1 MKGFQRVVGCLLA
14 VGFLMQMPT
23 PAIAAETPAVIE
35 MPYASSLT
43 AKDGS
48 IRVVLQ
54 DSRKVHVTIQKMT
67 QEGSDAYYDVVLDPT
82 QSSADTTEYV
92 FYLDCCEYNLSTA
105 SYVSTYQLTIS
116 DESTPEAVYTESD
129 IAIFDPHFSE
139 TVDTTCYRYAV
150 TMLEGTTGGVIATV
164 PKESIS
170 GGVRTVENQVT
181 LRYVP
186 QTTGVTES
194 TTTTATTTTT
204 LTKATTSTTS
214 EITTTTTTVPITTTS
229 VSTTTTPIATTTSA
243 LTTTTEPA
251 FKPGDVDGNGIIEV
265 TDAVLVLTYYAKSA
279 AGIPV
284 TIDFRLADVNED
296 GTIDVADAVGIL
308 TYYAKQAA
316 GLTPTF

>member
-1 MKGFQRVVGCLLA
+1 MKGFQRAVGCLLT
-14 VGFLMQMPT
+14 VGFFGLMPT
-23 PAIAAETPAVIE
+23 PAIAADTPAVIE

-48 IRVVLQ
+48 IRVTLQ

-82 QSSADTTEYV
+82 QSRAATTEYV

-105 SYVSTYQLTIS
+105 SYVSTYQLTIA

-129 IAIFDPHFSE
+129 IAIFDPHFSD

-186 QTTGVTES
+186 QTTGVTGS
-194 TTTTATTTTT
+194 TTTTTTTTMLTTATTFTATTTTT
-204 LTKATTSTTS
+204 TA
-214 EITTTTTTVPITTTS
+214 
-229 VSTTTTPIATTTSA
+229 
-243 LTTTTEPA
+243 PA
-251 FKPGDVDGNGIIEV
+251 FKLGDVDGNGAIEV
-265 TDAVLVLTYYAKSA
+265 ADAVSVLTYYAKSA
-279 AGIPV
+279 AGIAV
-284 TIDFRLADVNED
+284 TMDARAADVNQD
-296 GTIDVADAVGIL
+296 KVVDVADAVGIL

-316 GLTPTF
+316 GLPPTF

>member
-14 VGFLMQMPT
+14 VGFLMQIPT
-23 PAIAAETPAVIE
+23 PAVAADTPAVIE

-105 SYVSTYQLTIS
+105 SYVSTYQLTIA

-129 IAIFDPHFSE
+129 IAIFDPHFSS
-139 TVDTTCYRYAV
+139 TVNTTCYRYAV
-150 TMLEGTTGGVIATV
+150 TMLEGTTGGVVATV
-164 PKESIS
+164 PKENIS

-186 QTTGVTES
+186 QTTAITTTSTTTTTTTTTAPITTTS
-194 TTTTATTTTT
+194 TTTTA
-204 LTKATTSTTS
+204 
-214 EITTTTTTVPITTTS
+214 
-229 VSTTTTPIATTTSA
+229 
-243 LTTTTEPA
+243 PA
-251 FKPGDVDGNGIIEV
+251 FKLGDVDGNGMIEV
-265 TDAVLVLTYYAKSA
+265 ADAVLVLTYYAKSA
-279 AGIPV
+279 AGIAV
-284 TIDFRLADVNED
+284 TIDSRSADVNQD
-296 GTIDVADAVGIL
+296 GIVDVADAVGIL

-316 GLTPTF
+316 GLPPTF

>member
-1 MKGFQRVVGCLLA
+1 MKGFQRAVGCLLT
-14 VGFLMQMPT
+14 VGFLGLMPT
-23 PAIAAETPAVIE
+23 PAIAADTPAVIE

-82 QSSADTTEYV
+82 QSRAATTEYV

-105 SYVSTYQLTIS
+105 SYVSTYQLTIA

-129 IAIFDPHFSE
+129 IAIFDPHFSD

-186 QTTGVTES
+186 QTTGVTGS
-194 TTTTATTTTT
+194 
-204 LTKATTSTTS
+204 
-214 EITTTTTTVPITTTS
+214 TTTTTTTTMLTTATTFTTTTTSITTTS
-229 VSTTTTPIATTTSA
+229 TTTTTA
-243 LTTTTEPA
+243 PA
-251 FKPGDVDGNGIIEV
+251 FKLGDVDGNGAIEV
-265 TDAVLVLTYYAKSA
+265 ADAVLVLTYYAKSA
-279 AGIPV
+279 AGIAV
-284 TIDFRLADVNED
+284 TMDARVADVNQD
-296 GTIDVADAVGIL
+296 KVVDVADAVGIL

-316 GLTPTF
+316 GLPPTF

>member
-1 MKGFQRVVGCLLA
+1 MKGFQQAVGCLLA
-14 VGFLMQMPT
+14 VGFLGQMPT
-23 PAIAAETPAVIE
+23 PVIAAETPTVIE

-82 QSSADTTEYV
+82 QSGAATTEYV

-105 SYVSTYQLTIS
+105 SYVSTYQLTIA

-129 IAIFDPHFSE
+129 IAIFDPHFSD
-139 TVDTTCYRYAV
+139 TVNTTCYRYAV

-170 GGVRTVENQVT
+170 NGVRTVENQVT

-186 QTTGVTES
+186 QTTAITTTS
-194 TTTTATTTTT
+194 TTTTTTPFTTT
-204 LTKATTSTTS
+204 S
-214 EITTTTTTVPITTTS
+214 TTTTTVP
-229 VSTTTTPIATTTSA
+229 
-243 LTTTTEPA
+243 A
-251 FKPGDVDGNGIIEV
+251 FKLGDVDGNGMIEV

-279 AGIPV
+279 AGIAV
-284 TIDFRLADVNED
+284 TIDSRSADVNQD
-296 GTIDVADAVGIL
+296 GIVDVVDAVGIL
-308 TYYAKQAA
+308 TYYARQAA
-316 GLTPTF
+316 GLPPTF

>member
-1 MKGFQRVVGCLLA
+1 MKGFQRAVGCLLA
-14 VGFLMQMPT
+14 VGFLGQMPT
-23 PAIAAETPAVIE
+23 PVIAAETPTVIE

-82 QSSADTTEYV
+82 QSGAATTEYV

-105 SYVSTYQLTIS
+105 SYVSTYQLTIA

-129 IAIFDPHFSE
+129 IAIFDPHFSD
-139 TVDTTCYRYAV
+139 TVNTTCYRYAV

-170 GGVRTVENQVT
+170 NGVRTVENQVT

-186 QTTGVTES
+186 QTTGVTGS
-194 TTTTATTTTT
+194 TTTTTTTTTTTMLTTSTASKTTATTTSV
-204 LTKATTSTTS
+204 L
-214 EITTTTTTVPITTTS
+214 TTTTT
-229 VSTTTTPIATTTSA
+229 A
-243 LTTTTEPA
+243 PA
-251 FKPGDVDGNGIIEV
+251 FKLGDVDGNGMIEV

-279 AGIPV
+279 AGIAV
-284 TIDFRLADVNED
+284 TIDPRLADVNQD
-296 GTIDVADAVGIL
+296 GIVDVADAVGIL
-308 TYYAKQAA
+308 TYYARQAA
-316 GLTPTF
+316 GLPPTF

>member
-1 MKGFQRVVGCLLA
+1 MKGFQRAVGCLLA
-14 VGFLMQMPT
+14 VGFLGQMPT
-23 PAIAAETPAVIE
+23 PVIAAETPAVIE

-82 QSSADTTEYV
+82 QSDAATTEYV

-105 SYVSTYQLTIS
+105 SYVSTYQLTIA

-129 IAIFDPHFSE
+129 IAIFDPHFSD
-139 TVDTTCYRYAV
+139 TVNTTCYRYAV

-170 GGVRTVENQVT
+170 NEVRTVENQVT

-186 QTTGVTES
+186 QTT
-194 TTTTATTTTT
+194 A
-204 LTKATTSTTS
+204 
-214 EITTTTTTVPITTTS
+214 ITTTTTTTTTT
-229 VSTTTTPIATTTSA
+229 STTTTTA
-243 LTTTTEPA
+243 PA
-251 FKPGDVDGNGIIEV
+251 FKLGDVDGNGMIEV
-265 TDAVLVLTYYAKSA
+265 ADAVLVLTYYAKSA
-279 AGIPV
+279 AGIPS
-284 TIDFRLADVNED
+284 TIDFRLADVNRDEK
-296 GTIDVADAVGIL
+296 IDVADAVGIL
-308 TYYAKQAA
+308 TYYARQAA
-316 GLTPTF
+316 GLPTTF

>member
-1 MKGFQRVVGCLLA
+1 MKGFQRAVGCLLA
-14 VGFLMQMPT
+14 VGFLGMMPT
-23 PAIAAETPAVIE
+23 PANAAETPAVIE

-82 QSSADTTEYV
+82 QSGAATTEYV

-105 SYVSTYQLTIS
+105 SYVSTYQLTIA

-129 IAIFDPHFSE
+129 IAIFDPHFSD
-139 TVDTTCYRYAV
+139 TVNTTCYRYAV

-170 GGVRTVENQVT
+170 NGVRTVENQVT

-186 QTTGVTES
+186 QTTGVTGS
-194 TTTTATTTTT
+194 TTTTATITTTT
-204 LTKATTSTTS
+204 MLTTSTTS
-214 EITTTTTTVPITTTS
+214 KTTAT
-229 VSTTTTPIATTTSA
+229 TTTTPIATTSA
-243 LTTTTEPA
+243 LTTTTTAPA
-251 FKPGDVDGNGIIEV
+251 FKLGDVDGNGMIEV
-265 TDAVLVLTYYAKSA
+265 ADAVLVLT
-279 AGIPV
+279 
-284 TIDFRLADVNED
+284 
-296 GTIDVADAVGIL
+296 
-308 TYYAKQAA
+308 
-316 GLTPTF
+316 

>member
-1 MKGFQRVVGCLLA
+1 MKGFQRAVGCLLA
-14 VGFLMQMPT
+14 VGFLGQMPT
-23 PAIAAETPAVIE
+23 PVIAAETPTVIE

-82 QSSADTTEYV
+82 QSDAATTEYV

-105 SYVSTYQLTIS
+105 SYVSTYQLTIA

-129 IAIFDPHFSE
+129 IAIFDPHFSD
-139 TVDTTCYRYAV
+139 TVNTTCYRYAV

-170 GGVRTVENQVT
+170 NEVRTVENQVT

-186 QTTGVTES
+186 QTTGVTGS
-194 TTTTATTTTT
+194 TTTTTTATTTTM
-204 LTKATTSTTS
+204 LTTSTTS
-214 EITTTTTTVPITTTS
+214 KTT
-229 VSTTTTPIATTTSA
+229 ATT
-243 LTTTTEPA
+243 TTTTEPA
-251 FKPGDVDGNGIIEV
+251 FKLGDVDGNGMIEV
-265 TDAVLVLTYYAKSA
+265 ADAVLVLTYYAKSA
-279 AGIPV
+279 AGISS
-284 TIDFRLADVNED
+284 TIDFRLADVNRDEK
-296 GTIDVADAVGIL
+296 IDVADAVGIL
-308 TYYAKQAA
+308 TYYARQAA
-316 GLTPTF
+316 GLPPTF

>member
-1 MKGFQRVVGCLLA
+1 MKGFQRAAGCLLA
-14 VGFLMQMPT
+14 VGFLGQMPT
-23 PAIAAETPAVIE
+23 PVIAAETPAVIE

-82 QSSADTTEYV
+82 QSGAVTTEYV

-105 SYVSTYQLTIS
+105 SYVSTYQLTIA

-129 IAIFDPHFSE
+129 IAIFDPHFSD
-139 TVDTTCYRYAV
+139 TVNTTCYRYAV

-170 GGVRTVENQVT
+170 NGVRTVENQVT

-186 QTTGVTES
+186 QTTGVTGS
-194 TTTTATTTTT
+194 TTTIATTTTTTMLTTSTTSKTTATTTTM
-204 LTKATTSTTS
+204 
-214 EITTTTTTVPITTTS
+214 
-229 VSTTTTPIATTTSA
+229 PIATTTSA
-243 LTTTTEPA
+243 LTTTTTAPA
-251 FKPGDVDGNGIIEV
+251 FKLGDVDGNGMIEV
-265 TDAVLVLTYYAKSA
+265 ADAVLVLTYYAKSA
-279 AGIPV
+279 AGIAV
-284 TIDFRLADVNED
+284 TIDFRLADVNGD
-296 GTIDVADAVGIL
+296 SIVDVADAVGIL
-308 TYYAKQAA
+308 TYYARQAA
-316 GLTPTF
+316 GLSPTF

>member
-14 VGFLMQMPT
+14 VGFLGMMPT
-23 PAIAAETPAVIE
+23 PANAADTPAVIE

-67 QEGSDAYYDVVLDPT
+67 QEGSDAYYDVILDPT

-92 FYLDCCEYNLSTA
+92 FYLDCCEYNLSTP
-105 SYVSTYQLTIS
+105 SYVSTYQLTIA
-116 DESTPEAVYTESD
+116 DESTPEAVYTEAD

-139 TVDTTCYRYAV
+139 AVNTTCYRYAV

-170 GGVRTVENQVT
+170 NGVRTVENQVT

-186 QTTGVTES
+186 QTT
-194 TTTTATTTTT
+194 A
-204 LTKATTSTTS
+204 
-214 EITTTTTTVPITTTS
+214 ITTTTTTTTT
-229 VSTTTTPIATTTSA
+229 STTTTTA
-243 LTTTTEPA
+243 PA
-251 FKPGDVDGNGIIEV
+251 FKLGDVDGNGMIEV
-265 TDAVLVLTYYAKSA
+265 ADAVLVLTYYAKSA
-279 AGIPV
+279 AGIPS
-284 TIDFRLADVNED
+284 TIDFRLADVNRDEK
-296 GTIDVADAVGIL
+296 IDVADAVGIL
-308 TYYAKQAA
+308 TYYARQAA
-316 GLTPTF
+316 GLPPTF

>member
-14 VGFLMQMPT
+14 VGFLGMMPT
-23 PAIAAETPAVIE
+23 PAIAAETSAVIE

-82 QSSADTTEYV
+82 QSGAATTEYV

-105 SYVSTYQLTIS
+105 SYVSTYQLTIA

-129 IAIFDPHFSE
+129 IAIFDPHFSD
-139 TVDTTCYRYAV
+139 TVNTTCYRYAV

-164 PKESIS
+164 PKENIS
-170 GGVRTVENQVT
+170 NGVRTVENQVT

-186 QTTGVTES
+186 QTTAI
-194 TTTTATTTTT
+194 TTT
-204 LTKATTSTTS
+204 S
-214 EITTTTTTVPITTTS
+214 TTTTTT
-229 VSTTTTPIATTTSA
+229 A
-243 LTTTTEPA
+243 PA
-251 FKPGDVDGNGIIEV
+251 FKLGDVDGNGMIEV

-279 AGIPV
+279 AGIAV
-284 TIDFRLADVNED
+284 TIDPRLADVNQD
-296 GTIDVADAVGIL
+296 GIVDVVDAVGIL
-308 TYYAKQAA
+308 TYYARQAA
-316 GLTPTF
+316 GLPPTF

>member
-1 MKGFQRVVGCLLA
+1 MKGFQRAVGCLLA
-14 VGFLMQMPT
+14 VGFLGQMPT
-23 PAIAAETPAVIE
+23 PVIAAETPTVIE

-82 QSSADTTEYV
+82 QSGAATTEYV

-105 SYVSTYQLTIS
+105 SYVSTYQLTIA

-129 IAIFDPHFSE
+129 IAIFDPHFSDI
-139 TVDTTCYRYAV
+139 VNTTCYRYAV
-150 TMLEGTTGGVIATV
+150 TMLEGTMGGVVATV

-170 GGVRTVENQVT
+170 NGVRTVENQVT

-186 QTTGVTES
+186 QTTGVTGS

-204 LTKATTSTTS
+204 TMLTTSTTS
-214 EITTTTTTVPITTTS
+214 KTTATTTTM
-229 VSTTTTPIATTTSA
+229 PIATTSA
-243 LTTTTEPA
+243 LTTTTTEPA
-251 FKPGDVDGNGIIEV
+251 FKLGDVDGNGMIEV
-265 TDAVLVLTYYAKSA
+265 ADAVLVLTYYAKSA
-279 AGIPV
+279 AGIAV
-284 TIDFRLADVNED
+284 TIDSRLADVNGD
-296 GTIDVADAVGIL
+296 SIVDVADAVGIL

-316 GLTPTF
+316 GLPPTF